1 MGLEKLQQ
9 GILSGAEEQRRRMLD
24 EEAKAQADAILAEAA
39 ERRGQALER
48 AKLEAAELVTRE
60 RNEKIAAARLRA
72 KRMLAEAREEALND
86 VMQRLRAELRAY
98 AKKRDYEKTLHR
110 LAESAAKEIGGD
122 VVLHTNK
129 RDERFLLRDG
139 MGQSIECIG
148 GVLVSSK
155 DGRISIN
162 NTFDALLEERR
173 EDLRARAFSTLFGKK
188 TAKARVAATAAGRK
202 KNVRNA
208 KVRVRKRKG

>member
-1 MGLEKLQQ
+1 MGLEKIQQ
-9 GILSGAEEQRRRMLD
+9 GILSGAEEQRRRMLE
-24 EEAKAQADAILAEAA
+24 EEAKAQADAILAEAQ
-39 ERRGQALER
+39 EQRKRALEQ
-48 AKLEAAELVTRE
+48 AKREAGELVTRE
-60 RNEKIAAARLRA
+60 RNEKVAAARLRA
-72 KRMLAEAREEALND
+72 RRMLAEAREDALNE
-86 VMQRLRAELRAY
+86 VMQRLRAELAAY
-98 AKKRDYEKTLHR
+98 AKKRDYEKTLRR

-129 RDERFLLRDG
+129 HDERFLLRDG

-173 EDLRARAFSTLFGKK
+173 EELRSRAFSMLFGSA
-188 TAKARVAATAAGRK
+188 AKARVAAKAKGRK